1 MLVEKPLCYVIVF
14 FIQDIYT
21 ETTRHDLNLL
31 ESLNLSKIC
40 PTPRKVCFF
49 FSLFL
54 MCTCCVCVCV
64 CVWRP
69 LHATIASTNSTVKG
83 RHLSQMLKALRAEAS
98 VTSVASG
105 CQRWLKT
112 WEQAS
117 VLKILCVGVCA
128 HVSKQQKW
136 HLRGTLQK
144 PPVARDL
151 LYHLKSLCQSL
162 ESCHLSGGRYG
173 RGSRLTGRN

>member
-1 MLVEKPLCYVIVF
+1 MWLCFLYRIYTQKPLGMIWTYWNHWTSPKFVPHPGRFVSFSHSSLCALVVF
-14 FIQDIYT
+14 
-21 ETTRHDLNLL
+21 
-31 ESLNLSKIC
+31 
-40 PTPRKVCFF
+40 
-49 FSLFL
+49 
-54 MCTCCVCVCV
+54 VCV